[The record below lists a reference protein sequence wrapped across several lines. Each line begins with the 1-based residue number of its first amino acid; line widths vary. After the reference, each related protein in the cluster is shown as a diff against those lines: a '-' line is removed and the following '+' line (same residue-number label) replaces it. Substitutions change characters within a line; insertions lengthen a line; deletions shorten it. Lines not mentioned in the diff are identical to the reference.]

1 MKQEIKHSLAKLRLG
16 KTILYPTDTVWG
28 LGCDATN
35 EKAVSRI
42 FEIKKRNE
50 SKSLV
55 ILVDGI
61 EMLKKYVSDIP
72 EEVVEILNTSERP
85 TTIIYNHPIGLAKSV
100 IAKDNTVAI
109 RIVKH
114 DFCQKIIAT
123 LGNPLVSTSANISGM
138 PTPNSFKEIDQSI
151 LEAVDYVVNLQ
162 LEKITTIPSRIIKI
176 SDNGAIVVIR
186 D

>member
-1 MKQEIKHSLAKLRLG
+1 MKQEIKNSLAKLRLG

-61 EMLKKYVSDIP
+61 EMLKRHVSDIP
-72 EEVVEILNTSERP
+72 EEVVEILKTSERP
-85 TTIIYNHPIGLAKSV
+85 TTIIYNDPSGLAKNV

-114 DFCQKIIAT
+114 DFCQKVIAT
-123 LGNPLVSTSANISGM
+123 LGNST
-138 PTPNSFKEIDQSI
+138 
-151 LEAVDYVVNLQ
+151 VW
-162 LEKITTIPSRIIKI
+162 
-176 SDNGAIVVIR
+176 
-186 D
+186 

>member
-1 MKQEIKHSLAKLRLG
+1 MKQEIKNSLAKLKLG
-16 KTILYPTDTVWG
+16 GTILYPTDTVWG

-72 EEVVEILNTSERP
+72 EKVVEILNTSERP
-85 TTIIYNHPIGLAKSV
+85 TTIIYNHPVGLAKNV

-114 DFCQKIIAT
+114 DFCQNIIST

-138 PTPNSFKEIDQSI
+138 PTPNSFEEIDQSI

>member
-61 EMLKKYVSDIP
+61 EMLKRHVSDIP
-72 EEVVEILNTSERP
+72 EEVVEILKTSERP
-85 TTIIYNHPIGLAKSV
+85 TTIIYNDPIGLAKNV

-114 DFCQKIIAT
+114 DFCQKVIET

-138 PTPNSFKEIDQSI
+138 PTPNSFKEIDESI

-162 LEKITTIPSRIIKI
+162 LEKITTIPYRIIKI